1 MATYLEYMRAAME
14 HARYEKTEDGQY
26 FATIPDFDGLWTIGK
41 TQDEAH
47 DELYDALDN
56 WLDVHIK
63 VGKAR
68 PPVIDGLD
76 LLDPPPHSDAD
87 R

>member
-1 MATYLEYMRAAME
+1 
-14 HARYEKTEDGQY
+14 
-26 FATIPDFDGLWTIGK
+26 LWTIGK